1 MIPVP
6 KCEKPRLGT
15 TTLQASVAQLAELLI
30 CNQAVAGSSPAAGS
44 KIMACAMCKHEK
56 NTPDL
61 VRNRPGDQSPCLLT
75 ENETWTGR

>member
-1 MIPVP
+1 
-6 KCEKPRLGT
+6 
-15 TTLQASVAQLAELLI
+15 
-30 CNQAVAGSSPAAGS
+30 
-44 KIMACAMCKHEK
+44 MACAMCKHEK